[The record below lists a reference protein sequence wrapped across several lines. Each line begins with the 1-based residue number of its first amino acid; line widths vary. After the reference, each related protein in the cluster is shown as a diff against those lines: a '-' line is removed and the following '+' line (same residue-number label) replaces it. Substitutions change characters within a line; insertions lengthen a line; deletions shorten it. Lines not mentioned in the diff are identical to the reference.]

1 MYNTCFNFVIIIFN
15 SVRIDM
21 CINTSRLNVII
32 IIHISVQRNIRR
44 VRPADE
50 KKNLSKNVTNR

>member
-1 MYNTCFNFVIIIFN
+1 
-15 SVRIDM
+15 M

-50 KKNLSKNVTNR
+50 KKNSPKT